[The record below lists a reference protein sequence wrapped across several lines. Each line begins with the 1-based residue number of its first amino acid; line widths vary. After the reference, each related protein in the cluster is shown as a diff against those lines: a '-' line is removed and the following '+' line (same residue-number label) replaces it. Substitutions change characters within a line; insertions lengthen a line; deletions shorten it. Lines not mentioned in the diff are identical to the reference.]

1 MAFWLSKFNVTRLAL
16 EYCVTNDHYSHS
28 VSFDQLMPIFLS
40 TPPSQAE
47 IELPFK
53 FTGGL
58 ALSTKTIGYML
69 AVQGFYSLFAQLFLF
84 PFLVNRLGALRTL
97 RLALFIWPPIYF
109 AVPYLILLPSA
120 LQIPVAYVALLSK
133 ITLHVICFPAVALL
147 LANTIPSKNVMGSIN
162 GLASSVA
169 SLSRALGP
177 SITGLLHSLGLRS
190 GYSIIAWWALGIVCV
205 VGATES
211 LFMEETDKK
220 KPEHNA
226 ETENTNEH
234 TTRLCPEALVVSDE
248 ASLLPNIL
256 ASSEISDPV
265 EITLDDKPEKH

>member
-1 MAFWLSKFNVTRLAL
+1 M
-16 EYCVTNDHYSHS
+16 VTNNHYSHS

-47 IELPFK
+47 IDLPFK

-133 ITLHVICFPAVALL
+133 ITLHVICFPAVNVL
-147 LANTIPSKNVMGSIN
+147 LANTIPSRNVMGSIN
-162 GLASSVA
+162 GLASSIA

-177 SITGLLHSLGLRS
+177 SITGLLHSQGLRS

-205 VGATES
+205 IGATES

-220 KPEHNA
+220 PQDDA
-226 ETENTNEH
+226 ETENTNEQ
-234 TTRLCPEALVVSDE
+234 TTRLGPE
-248 ASLLPNIL
+248 ASLLPSIL
-256 ASSEISDPV
+256 TSPEISASV
-265 EITLDDKPEKH
+265 EMTLDDKPEKH